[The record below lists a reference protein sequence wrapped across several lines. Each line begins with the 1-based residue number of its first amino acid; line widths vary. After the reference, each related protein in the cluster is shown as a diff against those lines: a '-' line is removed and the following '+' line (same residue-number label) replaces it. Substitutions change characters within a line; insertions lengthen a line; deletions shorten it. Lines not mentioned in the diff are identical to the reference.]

1 MKLCPPAKS
10 NVRFDL
16 MRHSMDTSLGYLLS
30 AVISL
35 TQRHFQARCSF
46 EHSGQ
51 SSTYLIPDWELFTLL
66 ARHLCDNARMRMETG
81 NYEYATLWIQK
92 DQRGM
97 VCICS
102 LIKAIY

>member
-16 MRHSMDTSLGYLLS
+16 MRHSMDIVGLSLERGDLPYS
-30 AVISL
+30 AE
-35 TQRHFQARCSF
+35 FPGKMYARF

-51 SSTYLIPDWELFTLL
+51 SSTYLVPDLELFTLL

-81 NYEYATLWIQK
+81 NYEYAKLWIK
-92 DQRGM
+92 KTKEGWS
-97 VCICS
+97 V
-102 LIKAIY
+102 YVP